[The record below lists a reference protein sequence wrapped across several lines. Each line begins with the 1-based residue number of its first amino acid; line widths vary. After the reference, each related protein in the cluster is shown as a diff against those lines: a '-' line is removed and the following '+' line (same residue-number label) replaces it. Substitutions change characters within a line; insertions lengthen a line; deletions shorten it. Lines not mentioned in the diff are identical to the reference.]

1 MAGGKAHTDRSQQ
14 PPTALSR
21 EIGLGVMTLYAIGVM
36 IGGGIYVLI
45 GEVAGL
51 AGYWTPAA
59 FAIAGLAASLTAAS
73 FAELSARHPEAGG
86 SATYVLHGFNSN
98 ELSLVVGLAVALT
111 GLLSASAVL
120 QGGVG
125 YLGAFMEAPAFALI
139 FGVGL
144 FLTLLAAWGAAESL
158 TFAAGLAVIEIIGL
172 LIVVFVAFYFQP
184 GGEAGVGL
192 ASQSLPLNSAPVNS
206 APVNSAPVSSAPA
219 ISAAA
224 MTGAVVLAFFA
235 FIGFEDVVNMAEEVR
250 NPSRTMPLALMIAF
264 IAVTLT
270 YGLVSVA
277 ALRTVPPSILQE
289 SSRPLALV
297 YEKATGGDASSI
309 ALVGV
314 AAALNGVLAQIVMS
328 ARMLFSLGRRTPAL
342 SFFGV
347 AHRKLKTPLRATIF
361 AGVIVIILA
370 VNFRL
375 DGLASATSLILLA
388 IFVLINIA
396 LIRVKSAE
404 PAAPLRLPRAV
415 PVAGAILSA
424 LMLGGALLR

>member
-1 MAGGKAHTDRSQQ
+1 MTGGKAHTDRSQQ

-192 ASQSLPLNSAPVNS
+192 ASQSLPLNSAPVS
-206 APVNSAPVSSAPA
+206 SAPVSSAPA

-250 NPSRTMPLALMIAF
+250 NPGRTMPLALMIAF

-297 YEKATGGDASSI
+297 YEKATGGDASFI

-424 LMLGGALLR
+424 LMLGGALLN